1 MMLSHDQSPPLG
13 FQVRQSSVDPCW
25 IDSPDESENNFKH
38 LKIKLHQWFEF
49 MQEKIGQLKSV
60 GRLSATEF
68 HQYGSLSY
76 FFLSYFC

>member
-1 MMLSHDQSPPLG
+1 MMLSHDQGPPLG
-13 FQVRQSSVDPCW
+13 FPVRQSSVDPCW
-25 IDSPDESENNFKH
+25 IDSPDESENYFKH

-49 MQEKIGQLKSV
+49 MQEKIGQLKSTE
-60 GRLSATEF
+60 RLSATEF